1 MTGGLHPD
9 LQDRGKFPIEMRRS
23 RCLSFLVSHR
33 FRICFPPSY
42 SRTWAFFP
50 PKGWGRNTSTMGRA
64 AVLEPSH
71 MTGESFLWE
80 ALALGTEL

>member
-1 MTGGLHPD
+1 MCLFFGVTQILYLFPSFIQSNLGL
-9 LQDRGKFPIEMRRS
+9 L
-23 RCLSFLVSHR
+23 
-33 FRICFPPSY
+33 PPLPLP
-42 SRTWAFFP
+42 A
-50 PKGWGRNTSTMGRA
+50 KGWGRNTSTMGRA